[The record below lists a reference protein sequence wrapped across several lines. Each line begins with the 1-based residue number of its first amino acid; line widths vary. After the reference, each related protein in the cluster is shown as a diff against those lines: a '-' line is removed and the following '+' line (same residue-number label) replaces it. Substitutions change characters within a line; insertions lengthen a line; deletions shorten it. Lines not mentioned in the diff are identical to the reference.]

1 MLFVWVVF
9 KYKSTK
15 HFDHCVSKFTVCKC
29 PFKFLLENKND
40 LELCIFYC
48 GGDLRNIMSLFHRL

>member
-1 MLFVWVVF
+1 MLFVRVVF
-9 KYKSTK
+9 NCKFTK
-15 HFDHCVSKFTVCKC
+15 HFDHCVSKFIVSKC